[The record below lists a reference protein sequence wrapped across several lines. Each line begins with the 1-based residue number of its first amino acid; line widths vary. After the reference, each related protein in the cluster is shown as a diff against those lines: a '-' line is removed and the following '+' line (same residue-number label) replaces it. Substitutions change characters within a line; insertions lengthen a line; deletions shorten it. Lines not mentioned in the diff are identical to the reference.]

1 MSLPLEIVLLDPSVL
16 LFLLVLDVD
25 SLVPIILKSLF
36 LLVIFLL
43 LLLLVLIVFL
53 LADDARGLIE
63 VHLHAG
69 VREVRGG
76 VGQLLRLVVR
86 EDSHFLL
93 HLERIAPDCL
103 QVGSDLVV
111 VSILVDIV
119 LSGRDGESLVVLVLG
134 HSVLLLVAQML
145 LVLILDLLEV
155 VKDLGDLLF
164 VGGDPLVEE
173 EKRFG
178 DDLKLAHD
186 LLEVL
191 GKLLILSK
199 ASTSV
204 LLIAIGIRLG
214 RNNDAL

>member
-93 HLERIAPDCL
+93 HLEGIAPDCL

-111 VSILVDIV
+111 VSILVDKV
-119 LSGRDGESLVVLVLG
+119 LSCRDGESLVVLVLG
-134 HSVLLLVAQML
+134 DSVLLLVAQML
-145 LVLILDLLEV
+145 LVLILDLFEV
-155 VKDLGDLLF
+155 V
-164 VGGDPLVEE
+164 
-173 EKRFG
+173 
-178 DDLKLAHD
+178 
-186 LLEVL
+186 
-191 GKLLILSK
+191 
-199 ASTSV
+199 
-204 LLIAIGIRLG
+204 
-214 RNNDAL
+214 

>member
-93 HLERIAPDCL
+93 HLEGIAPDCL
-103 QVGSDLVV
+103 QVGSNLVV
-111 VSILVDIV
+111 VSILVDVV
-119 LSGRDGESLVVLVLG
+119 LSCRDGESLVVLVLG
-134 HSVLLLVAQML
+134 DSVLLLVAQML
-145 LVLILDLLEV
+145 LILILDLLEI
-155 VKDLGDLLF
+155 VKNLGDLLF
-164 VGGDPLVEE
+164 VGGDALVEE
-173 EKRFG
+173 EK
-178 DDLKLAHD
+178 
-186 LLEVL
+186 
-191 GKLLILSK
+191 
-199 ASTSV
+199 
-204 LLIAIGIRLG
+204 
-214 RNNDAL
+214 

>member
-93 HLERIAPDCL
+93 HLEGIAPDCL

-111 VSILVDIV
+111 VSILVDVV
-119 LSGRDGESLVVLVLG
+119 LSCRDGESLVVLVLG

-145 LVLILDLLEV
+145 LVLILDLFEV
-155 VKDLGDLLF
+155 V
-164 VGGDPLVEE
+164 
-173 EKRFG
+173 
-178 DDLKLAHD
+178 
-186 LLEVL
+186 
-191 GKLLILSK
+191 
-199 ASTSV
+199 
-204 LLIAIGIRLG
+204 
-214 RNNDAL
+214 

>member
-93 HLERIAPDCL
+93 HLEGIAPDCL

-111 VSILVDIV
+111 VSILVDVV
-119 LSGRDGESLVVLVLG
+119 LSCRDGESLVVLVLG
-134 HSVLLLVAQML
+134 DSVLLLVAQML
-145 LVLILDLLEV
+145 LVLILDLFEV
-155 VKDLGDLLF
+155 V
-164 VGGDPLVEE
+164 
-173 EKRFG
+173 
-178 DDLKLAHD
+178 
-186 LLEVL
+186 
-191 GKLLILSK
+191 
-199 ASTSV
+199 
-204 LLIAIGIRLG
+204 
-214 RNNDAL
+214 

>member
-86 EDSHFLL
+86 QNSHFLL
-93 HLERIAPDCL
+93 HLEGIAPDCL

-111 VSILVDIV
+111 VSILVDVV
-119 LSGRDGESLVVLVLG
+119 LSCRDGESLVVLVLG
-134 HSVLLLVAQML
+134 DSVLLLVAQML
-145 LVLILDLLEV
+145 LVLILDLFEV
-155 VKDLGDLLF
+155 V
-164 VGGDPLVEE
+164 
-173 EKRFG
+173 
-178 DDLKLAHD
+178 
-186 LLEVL
+186 
-191 GKLLILSK
+191 
-199 ASTSV
+199 
-204 LLIAIGIRLG
+204 
-214 RNNDAL
+214 

>member
-86 EDSHFLL
+86 QNSHFLL
-93 HLERIAPDCL
+93 HLEGIAPDCL

-134 HSVLLLVAQML
+134 DSVLLLVAQML
-145 LVLILDLLEV
+145 LVLILDLFEV
-155 VKDLGDLLF
+155 V
-164 VGGDPLVEE
+164 
-173 EKRFG
+173 
-178 DDLKLAHD
+178 
-186 LLEVL
+186 
-191 GKLLILSK
+191 
-199 ASTSV
+199 
-204 LLIAIGIRLG
+204 
-214 RNNDAL
+214 

>member
-1 MSLPLEIVLLDPSVL
+1 MSLPLEIILLDPSVL

-93 HLERIAPDCL
+93 HLEGIAPDCL

-111 VSILVDIV
+111 VSILVDVV
-119 LSGRDGESLVVLVLG
+119 LSCRDGESLVVLVLG
-134 HSVLLLVAQML
+134 DSVLLLVAQML
-145 LVLILDLLEV
+145 LVLILDLFEV
-155 VKDLGDLLF
+155 V
-164 VGGDPLVEE
+164 
-173 EKRFG
+173 
-178 DDLKLAHD
+178 
-186 LLEVL
+186 
-191 GKLLILSK
+191 
-199 ASTSV
+199 
-204 LLIAIGIRLG
+204 
-214 RNNDAL
+214 